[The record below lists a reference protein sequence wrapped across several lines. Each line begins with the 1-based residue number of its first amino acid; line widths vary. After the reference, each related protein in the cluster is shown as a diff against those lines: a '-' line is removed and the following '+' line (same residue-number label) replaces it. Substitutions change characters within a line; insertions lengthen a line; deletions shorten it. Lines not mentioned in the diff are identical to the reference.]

1 MRPADDATGMR
12 WEPVTAVQVIAH
24 RVARRRVFLVCA
36 GIWAVTA
43 LVLALTSVW
52 VGATAA
58 GVVLAAVTCLI
69 GGVMSACVLMWRR
82 RPVPSPD
89 HLYPMTL
96 PHTPASGWAWFAV
109 VSVAWVGVCVASGAL
124 GQSVV
129 LDVVVLAVVPAL
141 IGSPLL
147 VPGLLM
153 GTRRRQLADLL
164 AKSSLAQRELES
176 LASDWRDPDGRRP
189 FGRV

>member
-1 MRPADDATGMR
+1 MRRADDATGTR

-43 LVLALTSVW
+43 LVLGLTSVW

-58 GVVLAAVTCLI
+58 GVVLAVTACLI
-69 GGVMSACVLMWRR
+69 GGVMAACALVWRR
-82 RPVPSPD
+82 HPVPSPN
-89 HLYPMTL
+89 HLYPMML
-96 PHTPASGWAWFAV
+96 PHTPASGWSSFVV
-109 VSVAWVGVCVASGAL
+109 VSAAWVVACVASGAM
-124 GQSVV
+124 GQSLVR
-129 LDVVVLAVVPAL
+129 DVVVLAVVPAL

-153 GTRRRQLADLL
+153 GTRRRRLADLL
-164 AKSSLAQRELES
+164 ASSPVARRELES